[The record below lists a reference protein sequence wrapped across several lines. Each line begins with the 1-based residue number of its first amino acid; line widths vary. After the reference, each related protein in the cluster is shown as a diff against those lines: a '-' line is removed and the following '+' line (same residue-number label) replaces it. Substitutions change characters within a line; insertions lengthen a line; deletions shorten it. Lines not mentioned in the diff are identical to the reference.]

1 LTAAP
6 TARIKG
12 EMSRLSVV
20 PVDRL
25 DLAYAPWRWPFADA
39 RRAEIDAHFAERRR
53 RTPEI
58 WNGRVLLMN
67 QCELAGRTL
76 SGSFF
81 ETGFA
86 EFIAWRDWGAPDASV
101 VNCFALG
108 ALRAAD
114 GAFLLGVMASHTS
127 AAGRIYFP
135 AGTPD
140 PEDVADGRVDLEANV
155 MREVIE
161 ETGLGAADVV
171 VAPDWQVVRTGQ
183 RIALTKLMQARDP
196 ADELRAR
203 ILRHLAG
210 ETQPELADIRIVRGP
225 DDLDPNMP
233 DFVTAFLAHVWNK

>member
-1 LTAAP
+1 MA
-6 TARIKG
+6 G
-12 EMSRLSVV
+12 LSVV

-25 DLAYAPWRWPFADA
+25 DLAYSPWRWPFADA

-67 QCELAGRTL
+67 ACELAGRTL

-155 MREVIE
+155 MREVTE
-161 ETGLGAADVV
+161 ETGLGLADLV

-183 RIALTKLMQARDP
+183 RVALTKLMQASEP
-196 ADELRAR
+196 ADALRAR
-203 ILRHLAG
+203 ILRHLAS
-210 ETQPELADIRIVRGP
+210 EAQPELADIRIVRGP

-233 DFVTAFLAHVWNK
+233 DFVTAFLVHVWNK